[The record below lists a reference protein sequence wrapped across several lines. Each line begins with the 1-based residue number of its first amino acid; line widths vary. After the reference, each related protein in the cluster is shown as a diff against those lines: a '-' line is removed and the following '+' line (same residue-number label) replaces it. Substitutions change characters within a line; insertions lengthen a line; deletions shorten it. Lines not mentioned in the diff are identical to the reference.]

1 MRPEFADKSIENG
14 LKKGWITQNDIA
26 LIREFVTEKKVSGG
40 IGLSRVN
47 KITYTLVHWRRFLPE
62 YDRMTIA
69 DVYSSIEELK
79 NGNTTKGTP
88 FAQNTKHD
96 FLRILKQFLVWMV
109 ENEYTSLPRRRY

>member
-79 NGNTTKGTP
+79 TETPPRALRSHRTPSTTSSG
-88 FAQNTKHD
+88 
-96 FLRILKQFLVWMV
+96 
-109 ENEYTSLPRRRY
+109 S